1 MEDQFKDSADKA
13 EDLLEK
19 RKQIINMLSST
30 LQGAMYKVKGT
41 SEQFKTI
48 KDDVSKVSEM
58 LEELS
63 RLLEEITSLGKDMF
77 KSGVLLYL
85 DKPRYDDTPRY
96 RVLCPKEEVL
106 ILDSVIKI
114 IKGNI
119 VPTRPGKSLP
129 AEQLVDFPDAKNYN
143 VLLDL
148 VLDEEDVQ
156 NLDISDL
163 LIECRLLSN

>member
-30 LQGAMYKVKGT
+30 LQEAMYKTK
-41 SEQFKTI
+41 FKTI

-85 DKPRYDDTPRY
+85 DKPRYDNTPKY

-119 VPTRPGKSLP
+119 IPTRPGRSLP
-129 AEQLVDFPDAKNYN
+129 AEQLVDFPEAKNYD

-148 VLDEEDVQ
+148 VLDEEDIQ
-156 NLDISDL
+156 NLDIPDL

>member
-30 LQGAMYKVKGT
+30 LQEAMYKT
-41 SEQFKTI
+41 QFKTI

-85 DKPRYDDTPRY
+85 DKPRYDNTPKY

-119 VPTRPGKSLP
+119 VPTRPGRSLP
-129 AEQLVDFPDAKNYN
+129 AEQLVDFPHAKNYD

-148 VLDEEDVQ
+148 VLDEEDIQ

>member
-30 LQGAMYKVKGT
+30 LQEAMYKT
-41 SEQFKTI
+41 EFKTI

-85 DKPRYDDTPRY
+85 DKPRYDNTPKY

-119 VPTRPGKSLP
+119 IPTRPGRSLP
-129 AEQLVDFPDAKNYN
+129 AEQLVDFPDAKNYD

-148 VLDEEDVQ
+148 VLDEEDIQ
-156 NLDISDL
+156 NLDIPDL

>member
-30 LQGAMYKVKGT
+30 LQEAMYKT
-41 SEQFKTI
+41 QFKTI

-85 DKPRYDDTPRY
+85 DKPRYDNTPKY

-119 VPTRPGKSLP
+119 IPTRPGRSLP
-129 AEQLVDFPDAKNYN
+129 AEQLVDFPEAKNYD

-148 VLDEEDVQ
+148 VLDEEDIQ
-156 NLDISDL
+156 NLDIPDL

>member
-30 LQGAMYKVKGT
+30 LQEAMYKT
-41 SEQFKTI
+41 QFKTI

-85 DKPRYDDTPRY
+85 DKPRYDNTPKY

-119 VPTRPGKSLP
+119 VPTRPGRSLP
-129 AEQLVDFPDAKNYN
+129 AEQLVDFPEAKNYD

-148 VLDEEDVQ
+148 VLDEEDIQ
-156 NLDISDL
+156 NLDIPDL